1 MKKDE
6 AYSIARAFDK
16 IEEQLIKSIMD
27 DFEKHPRAS
36 TKDGAWQIAMLESLE
51 EFRKDNPEQFDPI
64 FEELNKRVEI
74 SIRKS
79 YKVGNEKEQKK
90 ILRAIAKGYNADK
103 ESGVILAGFNKINR
117 RKLNALL
124 RAVHNDLDKAEH
136 AILRRADDTYR
147 QAIFDAQTFM
157 NTGGATYE
165 QAVNL
170 ATHDMLSA
178 GLKCIVY
185 KNGTTHR
192 LGDYAEM
199 AIRTANKRA
208 YLQGEGDKRKE
219 WGLSLVIVNQRTDAC
234 PLCMPYVGQVLIDDV
249 YSDGKPSDGPY
260 PLLSEAMS
268 AGLYH
273 PSCKDVHT
281 TWFEGISPEPTPPA
295 TAEEIAAAEERDREK
310 AKERRRILKAEAQQ
324 RKEKYELKEEKKEEK
339 EEEKKDWK

>member
-6 AYSIARAFDK
+6 AYNIAQAFDA
-16 IEEQLIKSIMD
+16 IEEKLIASIME
-27 DFEKHPRAS
+27 DFAKHPRAS

-51 EFRKDNPEQFDPI
+51 EFRKDNPEQFGPI
-64 FEELNKRVEI
+64 FTELNKRVED

-103 ESGVILAGFNKINR
+103 ADGVLLAGFNKLNR

-136 AILRRADDTYR
+136 AVLRRADDAYR
-147 QAIFDAQTFM
+147 QAIFNAQTYM
-157 NTGGATYE
+157 NTGAATYAE
-165 QAVNL
+165 AVNL
-170 ATHDMLSA
+170 ATHDMLTA
-178 GLKCIVY
+178 GLKCITY

-192 LGDYAEM
+192 IKDYAEM
-199 AIRTANKRA
+199 AVRTANKRA

-219 WGLSLVIVNQRTDAC
+219 WGLSLIMVNQRTDAC

-249 YSDGKPSDGPY
+249 YSNGKPSDGPY
-260 PLLSEAMS
+260 PLLSEAMA

-273 PSCKDVHT
+273 PSCRDVHT
-281 TWFEGISPEPTPPA
+281 TYFEGISPGPTPPA

-324 RKEKYELKEEKKEEK
+324 RQEKHELKEKEE
-339 EEEKKDWK
+339 